1 MSIARVAL
9 DLPLNRL
16 FDYRIDGLRPATVG
30 LRIRVPFGRGEK
42 IGIIVDLPSQSELA
56 PEQLKPALEILRDT
70 PPLPADFFRL
80 CAFASSYYQAPLG
93 EVLLQALPPG
103 LKKTRASQR
112 RAGKAMAI
120 TVPAAAPLPELTA
133 EQAQA
138 VAAMAASQ
146 GYAPFLLH
154 GVTGSG
160 KTEVYLRLIAATL
173 ARGRQ
178 ALLLVPEI
186 NLTPQLE
193 ARIRQRFPD
202 VRTAILHSELA
213 EAAREREWKAAF
225 LGEARIV
232 VGTRLAIFTP
242 LPALGL
248 IVVDEEHDP
257 SYKQQDGIRYSARDL
272 AIYRAS
278 TERLPIVLGSATPSL
293 ESWAR
298 AQSGRYT
305 LIRLKERAVSSA
317 RLPTVRLLDTRRM
330 QLTQGISAP
339 LLEAIRQRLMAGE
352 QSLIFLNRRGYAP
365 VLSCTACAWVSRCQ
379 RCAANMVVHL
389 KDQRLRC
396 HHCGLE
402 MRIPRAC
409 PTCGNQ
415 DIHPFGRGTQR
426 LEAWLAETFPEA
438 RILRVDRDSAKSKKQ
453 WEALLEQIHTGTGP
467 ERVDILVGTQM
478 LAKGHDFPRLT
489 LVGAVGADAALF
501 AADWRA
507 PERLF
512 AQLMQ
517 VAGRAGRADL
527 PGEVIIQTEY
537 PDHPLYAALQAHDYP
552 RYAET
557 LLAERRQAGFPPYT
571 FQAMLRAEAAR
582 MEDALDFLKAAA
594 ALVPAEAHPEVLR
607 YDPVPMRLSRLW
619 SLERAQLLVESPS
632 RPRLQ
637 AFLADWRTGLERL
650 KPPNRLRWH
659 LEVDPIEF

>member
-1 MSIARVAL
+1 MAIARVAL
-9 DLPLNRL
+9 DLPLHRL
-16 FDYRIDGLRPATVG
+16 FDYLVEDGEPLEPGLR
-30 LRIRVPFGRGEK
+30 LRVPFGRGEK
-42 IGIIVDLPSQSELA
+42 IGILVALPDSSELP
-56 PEQLKPALEILRDT
+56 PEQLKPALEVLRDT
-70 PPLPADFFRL
+70 PPLPPEFFRL
-80 CAFASSYYQAPLG
+80 CEFASNYYQAPLG
-93 EVLLQALPPG
+93 EVMLQALPPG
-103 LKKTRASQR
+103 LKKPRAAR
-112 RAGKAMAI
+112 RRQLKPKTGK
-120 TVPAAAPLPELTA
+120 PAAAPALPALNP

-138 VAAMAASQ
+138 VAAVCASQ

-160 KTEVYLRLIAATL
+160 KTEVYLRLIAAAL
-173 ARGRQ
+173 EQGRQ

-193 ARIRQRFPD
+193 ARIRNRFPG
-202 VRTAILHSELA
+202 VAVAMLHSELA

-232 VGTRLAIFTP
+232 VGTRLAVFTP
-242 LPALGL
+242 LPELGL
-248 IVVDEEHDP
+248 IVIDEEHDP
-257 SYKQQDGIRYSARDL
+257 SYKQQDGMRYSARDL

-278 TERLPIVLGSATPSL
+278 SSRLPIVLGSATPSL
-293 ESWAR
+293 ESWAH

-305 LIRLKERAVSSA
+305 LLRLQERAVTAA
-317 RLPTVRLLDTRRM
+317 RLPTIRLVDTRRM
-330 QLTQGISAP
+330 NLDGGLSPQ
-339 LLEAIRQRLMAGE
+339 LLEAIRKRLEAGE

-365 VLSCTACAWVSRCQ
+365 VLSCTACGWVSRCS

-396 HHCGLE
+396 HHCGFE
-402 MRIPRAC
+402 VRIPRAC

-426 LEAWLAETFPEA
+426 LEAWLAETFPQA
-438 RILRVDRDSAKSKKQ
+438 RILRVDRDSAKSRKQ
-453 WEALLEQIHTGTGP
+453 WEALLEQIHGGAA
-467 ERVDILVGTQM
+467 DILVGTQM

-537 PDHPLYAALQAHDYP
+537 PDQPLYGALQAHDYP
-552 RYAET
+552 RYAAT
-557 LLAERRQAGFPPYT
+557 LLEQRRQAGFPPYT
-571 FQAMLRAEAAR
+571 FQAMLRAEAPHMA
-582 MEDALDFLKAAA
+582 DAIAFLQAASG
-594 ALVPAEAHPEVLR
+594 LLPPEHYPDVLL

-619 SLERAQLLVESPS
+619 SLERAQLLVESPA
-632 RPRLQ
+632 RPQLQ
-637 AFLADWRTGLERL
+637 AFLSAWHPGLESI
-650 KPPNRLRWH
+650 KGPSRLRWH
-659 LEVDPIEF
+659 LEVDPLEF

>member
-1 MSIARVAL
+1 MAIARVAL
-9 DLPLNRL
+9 DLPLHRL
-16 FDYRIDGLRPATVG
+16 FDYLVEDGEPLEPGLR
-30 LRIRVPFGRGEK
+30 LRVPFGRGEK
-42 IGIIVDLPSQSELA
+42 IGILVALPDSSELP
-56 PEQLKPALEILRDT
+56 PEQLKPTLEVLRDT
-70 PPLPADFFRL
+70 PPLPPEFFRL
-80 CAFASSYYQAPLG
+80 CEFASNYYQAPLG
-93 EVLLQALPPG
+93 EVMLQALPPG
-103 LKKTRASQR
+103 LKKPRAAR
-112 RAGKAMAI
+112 RRQLKPKTGK
-120 TVPAAAPLPELTA
+120 PAAAPALPALNP

-138 VAAMAASQ
+138 VAAVCASQ

-160 KTEVYLRLIAATL
+160 KTEVYLRLIAAAL
-173 ARGRQ
+173 EQERQ

-193 ARIRQRFPD
+193 ARIRNRFPG
-202 VRTAILHSELA
+202 VAVAMLHSELA

-232 VGTRLAIFTP
+232 VGTRLAVFTP
-242 LPALGL
+242 LPELGL
-248 IVVDEEHDP
+248 IVIDEEHDP
-257 SYKQQDGIRYSARDL
+257 SYKQQDGMRYSARDL

-278 TERLPIVLGSATPSL
+278 SSRLPIVLGSATPSL
-293 ESWAR
+293 ESWAH

-305 LIRLKERAVSSA
+305 LLRLQERAVTAA
-317 RLPTVRLLDTRRM
+317 RLPTIRLVDTRRM
-330 QLTQGISAP
+330 NLDGGLSPQ
-339 LLEAIRQRLMAGE
+339 LLEAIRKRLEAGE

-365 VLSCTACAWVSRCQ
+365 VLSCTACGWVSRCS

-396 HHCGLE
+396 HHCGFE
-402 MRIPRAC
+402 VRIPRAC

-426 LEAWLAETFPEA
+426 LEAWLAETFPQA
-438 RILRVDRDSAKSKKQ
+438 RILRVDRDSAKSRKQ
-453 WEALLEQIHTGTGP
+453 WEALLEQIHGGAA
-467 ERVDILVGTQM
+467 DILVGTQM

-517 VAGRAGRADL
+517 VAGRACRADL

-537 PDHPLYAALQAHDYP
+537 PDQPLYGALQAHDYP
-552 RYAET
+552 RYAAT
-557 LLAERRQAGFPPYT
+557 LLEQRRQAGFPPYT
-571 FQAMLRAEAAR
+571 FQAMLRAEAPHMA
-582 MEDALDFLKAAA
+582 DAIAFLQAASG
-594 ALVPAEAHPEVLR
+594 LLPPEHYPDVLL

-619 SLERAQLLVESPS
+619 SLERAQLLVESPA
-632 RPRLQ
+632 RPQLQ
-637 AFLADWRTGLERL
+637 AFLSAWRPGLESI
-650 KPPNRLRWH
+650 KGPSRLRWH
-659 LEVDPIEF
+659 LEVDPLEF